1 MTLRVAVLFVASSA
15 LARAAS
21 AQATPHADDQ
31 TAVAGAVTVTTK
43 GMSTIPSFTLG
54 KPAAIFDVSIAK
66 HGLSFEPQFKFGLDG
81 KPWAITFWGRYR
93 LFDGEKLHV
102 GIGGH
107 PALSFKTIPV
117 TASGTTRDVIVAR
130 RYLAGEL
137 APSYSLTRNLSVG
150 PYYLYSHGMQSDAA
164 RNTHFVSARATLSN
178 IAVSD
183 NLFLRFAP
191 QVYYL
196 KSDDTDGYYLNS
208 ALILASRDL
217 PFAISTT
224 ANKPLR
230 TNVLGGEEFIW
241 NVSLHYALR

>member
-1 MTLRVAVLFVASSA
+1 MTLRVAVLLLASSA

-21 AQATPHADDQ
+21 AQVTPHADDH

-43 GMSTIPSFTLG
+43 GISTIPSFTLG

-81 KPWAITFWGRYR
+81 KPWAFTFWGRYR
-93 LFDGEKLHV
+93 LFDGERLHV

-107 PALSFKTIPV
+107 PAISFKTIPV
-117 TASGTTRDVIVAR
+117 TASGTARDVIVAR

-164 RNTHFVSARATLSN
+164 RNTHFVSARATLTN
-178 IAVSD
+178 IGLTD
-183 NLFLRFAP
+183 QLFLRFAP

-241 NVSLHYALR
+241 NLSLHYALR